1 MSGGIPAP
9 VDGREN
15 ETIGRHDRGPHSRD
29 VARGPEDHGA
39 FGRVDYGTLGGSDNG
54 THNGRNE
61 TPLERCDR
69 NLVELLQEVRVVQ
82 TGVQVMFAFL
92 LTIPFSARFSS
103 VTHFQTGVYFAT
115 LLVTTAAAVLL
126 IAPTSWHRILF
137 RRGDK
142 EHLVQV
148 ANAFALAGL
157 ACVAVS
163 MVGVVLLVSDVLFG
177 SVAMVIAASAAG
189 VACALAWF
197 ILPVLRRRHL
207 ADLATGATRANASGP
222 LAEAPPRR

>member
-1 MSGGIPAP
+1 VTVSGNDALRRS
-9 VDGREN
+9 D
-15 ETIGRHDRGPHSRD
+15 HS
-29 VARGPEDHGA
+29 A
-39 FGRVDYGTLGGSDNG
+39 LGGRAADDAW
-54 THNGRNE
+54 GRNE

-82 TGVQVMFAFL
+82 TGVQVLFAFL
-92 LTIPFSARFSS
+92 LTIPFSARFDD
-103 VTHFQTGVYFAT
+103 VTQFQTVVYFTT
-115 LLVTTAAAVLL
+115 LLVTAAAAVLL

-148 ANAFALAGL
+148 ANGFALGGL
-157 ACVAVS
+157 GCVAVS

-177 SVAMVIAASAAG
+177 SLAMVIAASAAG

-197 ILPVLRRRHL
+197 ILPMLRRRHL
-207 ADLATGATRANASGP
+207 AELAAGVTRADAPGP
-222 LAEAPPRR
+222 LAEAPARR